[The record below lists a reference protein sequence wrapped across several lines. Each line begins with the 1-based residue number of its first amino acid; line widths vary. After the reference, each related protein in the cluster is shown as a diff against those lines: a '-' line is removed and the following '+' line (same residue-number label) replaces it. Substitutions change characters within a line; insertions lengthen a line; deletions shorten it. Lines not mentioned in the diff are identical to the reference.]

1 MADISTSGSVA
12 WSNSFGMDQV
22 ADNND
27 VEMHFAAHTN
37 DGQFDWMED
46 ENYFKFHDPILMNSS
61 GPIYFSALGNYI
73 HSPATGKVEIGSS
86 LDNDLTSM
94 NLKSDGGLT
103 FNVATDGVAEAN
115 DYFSFKT
122 QNTEVMQIGSGGAVV
137 MNSNLTIGNNSEND
151 FTITFDGGTSNGVLT
166 WMEDEDHLK
175 FSDDAVMDAAMKL
188 YFHDEGGEYIH
199 ASADGTLEIDAGTTL
214 DINAPTVTIGASSGN
229 QLLNIASH
237 DLVDGGLK
245 LAGTLVTSSAA
256 ELNLLDNVTGLV
268 QADLTKLAAVDAT
281 AAELNLMDAG
291 TSQGSVTLAGTDG
304 FIIND
309 ADDVMKQA
317 LISDIPTFVASQTLT
332 GVKIADNG
340 NIGSASATTAITIA
354 GSGAVTLAQRDIH
367 SAGITLGEGTE
378 IGVAANLDLMTLT
391 SGGVAFTGNITTE
404 LALVVTSDAR
414 YKKNIT
420 PVSDAQDKLSE
431 LNPVNYEMRR
441 NEFSSKDFND
451 RKQWGFIAQEVEK
464 IMPELIRADKDG
476 YRSMN
481 YTGIIPLLTKAMQEQ
496 QTEMEKQQKEID
508 QLKAQLQSIMK
519 MLDNDMS
526 DKTDDKKAD
535 DNKKPVKL
543 SMATV
548 K

>member
-1 MADISTSGSVA
+1 MITSVPAEAKVDINKNLDLSGHNGSSIGLKLAGTLVTATAAELNRLDGAGSGGTAVASKAVIADANQNIGVIKGTALYLGTSGSET
-12 WSNSFGMDQV
+12 QV
-22 ADNND
+22 SA
-27 VEMHFAAHTN
+27 
-37 DGQFDWMED
+37 
-46 ENYFKFHDPILMNSS
+46 S
-61 GPIYFSALGNYI
+61 GTELSY
-73 HSPATGKVEIGSS
+73 
-86 LDNDLTSM
+86 LD
-94 NLKSDGGLT
+94 
-103 FNVATDGVAEAN
+103 
-115 DYFSFKT
+115 
-122 QNTEVMQIGSGGAVV
+122 
-137 MNSNLTIGNNSEND
+137 
-151 FTITFDGGTSNGVLT
+151 ITTLGTSQNSKVVTQSAGGV
-166 WMEDEDHLK
+166 
-175 FSDDAVMDAAMKL
+175 
-188 YFHDEGGEYIH
+188 
-199 ASADGTLEIDAGTTL
+199 
-214 DINAPTVTIGASSGN
+214 VTIGAAAGN
-229 QLLNIASH
+229 QFLDIASH

-367 SAGITLGEGTE
+367 SAGITLAESQE
-378 IGVAANLDLMTLT
+378 IGVPLNLDLMTLT
-391 SGGVAFTGNITTE
+391 SAGVSFTGTLTTNGD
-404 LALVVTSDAR
+404 AITSDAR

-431 LNPVNYEMRR
+431 LNPVNYDMRGD
-441 NEFSSKDFND
+441 EFPTKGFND
-451 RKQWGFIAQEVEK
+451 KKQWGFIAQEVEK
-464 IMPELIRADKDG
+464 IMPELIHADKDG

-481 YTGIIPLLTKAMQEQ
+481 YTGIIPLLTKAVQEQ

-508 QLKAQLQSIMK
+508 ELKAQLELIMK
-519 MLDNDMS
+519 MMQSDMS

-535 DNKKPVKL
+535 DTEKPVKL